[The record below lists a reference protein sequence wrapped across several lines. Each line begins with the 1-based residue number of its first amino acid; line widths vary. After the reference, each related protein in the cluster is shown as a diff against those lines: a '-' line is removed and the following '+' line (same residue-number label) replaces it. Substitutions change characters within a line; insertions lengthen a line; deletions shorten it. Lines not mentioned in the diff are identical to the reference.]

1 MNSMQRLQRAMPAH
15 IVPYTRE
22 QMAQIHRQSA
32 QQASQTAYEHH
43 QQCKVQSTLGRS
55 GIGKKH
61 LRCKFDNYITS
72 HQGQRQAF
80 NVARRWV
87 SEFFDGTPK
96 NFVFSG
102 STGTGKN
109 HLACAMANA
118 LMERQKTV
126 LVITVAELML
136 KIRDKYNKSSA
147 ITEAQF
153 MKYLSELDLLVLDEV
168 GVQRMNDHEAIMLN
182 SIVDARY
189 TNEKPTGILSNLNLD
204 DLTRVLGERVIE
216 RLLESG
222 EWVGFTWESYRR
234 QARTAPQVQGIE

>member
-1 MNSMQRLQRAMPAH
+1 MNLMQKLQQAMPANV
-15 IVPYTRE
+15 VPYTRE
-22 QMAQIHRQSA
+22 QMEQIHQQSVE
-32 QQASQTAYEHH
+32 QTSRAAYEHH
-43 QQCKVQSTLGRS
+43 QSCKVQTVLGRS

-61 LRCKFDNYITS
+61 LKCSFENYTTAN
-72 HQGQRQAF
+72 QGQRQAF
-80 NVARRWV
+80 NVSRRWV
-87 SEFFDGTPK
+87 TEFFDGMPK

-118 LMERQKTV
+118 LMARKKNV

-136 KIRDKYNKSSA
+136 KIRDKYNKAST

-153 MKYLSELDLLVLDEV
+153 MKYLAEVDLLVLDEV

-189 TNEKPTGILSNLNLD
+189 TNEKPTGILSNLNVN
-204 DLTRVLGERVIE
+204 DLTHVLGERVIE
-216 RLLESG
+216 RLLENG

-234 QARTAPQVQGIE
+234 QARDSKGAA